1 MFKKFLLALLC
12 GVCAVSVMQA
22 ATPEAVARR
31 QKFTAEC
38 GENAGK
44 AAVSAGPV
52 VYCVEG
58 VDNGDLR
65 GLFINS
71 NTHFTVEYSNCYK
84 TNIIKA
90 DAVRYKDN
98 GSLYSSK
105 KYSKETTEITLI
117 PYFAFANRGESDMKV
132 WINVE

>member
-44 AAVSAGPV
+44 AAKYLNDKDPEIRRYAL
-52 VYCVEG
+52 YLYAKEK
-58 VDNGDLR
+58 GD
-65 GLFINS
+65 
-71 NTHFTVEYSNCYK
+71 K
-84 TNIIKA
+84 
-90 DAVRYKDN
+90 
-98 GSLYSSK
+98 
-105 KYSKETTEITLI
+105 
-117 PYFAFANRGESDMKV
+117 AFAQLQSALKDSNDLVRLPRQSP
-132 WINVE
+132 